1 MLRKMFVINFI
12 TNCIYSDLIN
22 LFTDLKKILIM
33 KRSILICLIICLIIC
48 FNYSVKAQE
57 FNLGLSAST
66 TAGEASDLYTSAFVL
81 DTEFLFEMSN
91 KIKLGASTGYLL
103 SLGNNDYTSF
113 SIIGE
118 NAVSYTQVD
127 NTGFI
132 PLAASLRFKTT
143 ERLSFGADVGY
154 AFGVRPRNAQ
164 NGAYFALKSQYQV
177 KDYLYLTTSFRT
189 IMLEDIRLPT
199 EFDAR
204 DDNFYLN
211 LLSLGVLIKL

>member
-1 MLRKMFVINFI
+1 
-12 TNCIYSDLIN
+12 
-22 LFTDLKKILIM
+22 M
-33 KRSILICLIICLIIC
+33 KRLIVICLIIC

-57 FNLGLSAST
+57 VNLGLSAAT
-66 TAGEASDLYTSAFVL
+66 TAGEANELFTSAFVL
-81 DTEFLFEMSN
+81 DAEFLFEMSN
-91 KIKLGASTGYLL
+91 TIKLGASTGYLL

-113 SIIGE
+113 SIIGD
-118 NAVSYTQVD
+118 NAVRYTQVD

-132 PLAASLRFKTT
+132 PLAASLRFKAT

-154 AFGVRPRNAQ
+154 AFGVTHRDAQ

-189 IMLEDIRLPT
+189 IMLEDKRLPT

-204 DDNFYLN
+204 DDKFYLN